1 MDDLILHDDVI
12 VEQSSRKTCL
22 FIQRACIR
30 ALWEELIT
38 FPKAGLVSK
47 EDCGSHR
54 DMNADL
60 MFRSL
65 FSLRNYF
72 LRMAHAGMNQEPF
85 GALKELGMAAEQ
97 HMMLVTKG
105 VNTHRGAIFILGLL
119 AAAGAYRLTHQ
130 LRQFTL
136 GEIIQQQWGADLREH
151 RDLVHSHGSLVRK
164 EYHDAGGA
172 RAQAISGFSSVYTI
186 ALPAYRI
193 TYQFTNNSSL
203 ARIQAFYALLAQID
217 DTNLLYRGGLSGLNF
232 AQQAAQQFIDQGG
245 VFQDSWFLQTQKI
258 HQQFIA
264 MNLSPGGCAD
274 LLGACLLIDQIETKE
289 I

>member
-1 MDDLILHDDVI
+1 M
-12 VEQSSRKTCL
+12 
-22 FIQRACIR
+22 
-30 ALWEELIT
+30 
-38 FPKAGLVSK
+38 
-47 EDCGSHR
+47 
-54 DMNADL
+54 
-60 MFRSL
+60 
-65 FSLRNYF
+65 
-72 LRMAHAGMNQEPF
+72 
-85 GALKELGMAAEQ
+85 
-97 HMMLVTKG
+97 
-105 VNTHRGAIFILGLL
+105 
-119 AAAGAYRLTHQ
+119 
-130 LRQFTL
+130 
-136 GEIIQQQWGADLREH
+136 
-151 RDLVHSHGSLVRK
+151 
-164 EYHDAGGA
+164 
-172 RAQAISGFSSVYTI
+172 YTI

-193 TYQFTNNSSL
+193 TYQSTNNSSL